1 MNDKTELIENNLRLV
16 HSCCKRFVGRGIEY
30 DDLYQAGCLGLIKAA
45 NGFDTERGLMFS
57 TYAVPAILGEIKRL
71 FRDGGAV
78 KVSRSLKE
86 LSLKVSREKEKLEAQ
101 SGKEITVEQL
111 AECLSVKSEEI
122 VEALCVSRQV
132 ISLTYEGEDGI
143 CELELEDKGHEDTV
157 CGKIHIEQAIEHL
170 EELERKII
178 QLRFFHEKT
187 QSESAKLLG
196 ISQVQVSRKEK
207 KSLEKLRLLMSE

>member
-1 MNDKTELIENNLRLV
+1 MKDKAELIESNLRLV

-45 NGFDTERGLMFS
+45 RGFEEERGLMFS

-86 LSLKVSREKEKLEAQ
+86 LSLKVTREKERLEAD
-101 SGKEITVEQL
+101 SDKEITVEQL
-111 AECLSVKSEEI
+111 AESLSVKSEDVI
-122 VEALCVSRQV
+122 EALCASRQV

-143 CELELEDKGHEDTV
+143 CEMELEERGHEEEV
-157 CGKIHIEQAIEHL
+157 CGKIYIEQAIESL
-170 EELERKII
+170 EETEKQII
-178 QLRFFHEKT
+178 KLRFFLEKT
-187 QSESAKLLG
+187 QSESAKMLG

-207 KSLEKLRLLMSE
+207 KALEKLRVLMGE

>member
-1 MNDKTELIENNLRLV
+1 MNDKTELIESNLRLV

-45 NGFDTERGLMFS
+45 KGFDAERGLMFS

-71 FRDGGAV
+71 FRDGGSV
-78 KVSRSLKE
+78 KISRSLKE
-86 LSLKVSREKEKLEAQ
+86 LSLKVTREKERLEAK
-101 SGKEITVEQL
+101 SLKEITVEEL
-111 AECLSVKSEEI
+111 AESLSVKSEEV
-122 VEALCVSRQV
+122 VEALCASRQV

-143 CELELEDKGHEDTV
+143 CEMELKDKGHEDTV
-157 CGKIHIEQAIEHL
+157 CGRVYIEQAIE
-170 EELERKII
+170 ELDEIEKQII
-178 QLRFFHEKT
+178 QLRFFLEKT

-207 KSLEKLRLLMSE
+207 KALEKLRMLLSE

>member
-30 DDLYQAGCLGLIKAA
+30 DDLYQAGCLGLIKASK
-45 NGFDTERGLMFS
+45 GFDEERGLMFS

-86 LSLKVSREKEKLEAQ
+86 LSLKVAREKERLEAQ
-101 SGKEITVEQL
+101 SGDEITIEQL
-111 AECLSVKSEEI
+111 AKSLSVNSEEI
-122 VEALCVSRQV
+122 VEAVCASRQV
-132 ISLTYEGEDGI
+132 VSLTYEGEDGI
-143 CELELEDKGHEDTV
+143 CEMELKEEGHEDLV
-157 CGKIHIEQAIEHL
+157 CGKLYIEQAIDSL
-170 EELERKII
+170 EELEKQII
-178 QLRFFHEKT
+178 MLRFFSEKT
-187 QSESAKLLG
+187 QSESALMLG

-207 KSLEKLRLLMSE
+207 KALEKLRVLMKE